1 MEILCKT
8 LSARGV
14 ARRWLALQ
22 RALAVRSMTL
32 ATRQVQ

>member
-8 LSARGV
+8 LSAQGV
-14 ARRWLALQ
+14 PSRWPALQ